1 MRILFLVYHGFAE
14 ESGISKKIRYQVK
27 GLQQNGHEVHLCY
40 YDFDERGHKC
50 RFVDD
55 RVIADYGKGML
66 AALKSR
72 CCLGSIYRFC
82 ADNGIEMVYARSFM
96 NANPVLIG
104 LFDKL
109 NDRGIKCITEIP
121 TYPYDTEF
129 RGYPLKY
136 RFPLYVDQLFR
147 RSLMARMQA
156 VVTFSDEPRIFGQRT
171 IRISNGIDLD
181 SIPLHRPAPQQDI
194 HLVAVAEIH
203 YWHGFDRLV
212 AGMGEYYRQHPDGR
226 RVFLHVVGW
235 EDDRGTASNGY
246 LTVRQTAE
254 KYGIASYVIHHGR
267 LFGEQ
272 LDDVFN
278 QCVFAIGSLGRH
290 RSGISSIKTLKNREY
305 AARGIPFIYS
315 EDDSD
320 FDNKPYVIKA
330 PADES
335 PVDIQNILSFIDS
348 HELNPSAIRQS
359 VEHLS
364 WRCQMKRVIEQ
375 CCDPLLPTCLRNC
388 PSLRSV

>member
-27 GLQQNGHEVHLCY
+27 GLQQSGHEVHLCY
-40 YDFDERGHKC
+40 YDFNEQGHRC
-50 RFVDD
+50 RFVDG
-55 RVIADYGKGML
+55 RVIEDYGRGML

-72 CCLGSIYRFC
+72 CCMNSVFRFC
-82 ADNGIEMVYARSFM
+82 VDHGIEMVYARGFM
-96 NANPVLIG
+96 NASPVLIR
-104 LFDKL
+104 LFGKL
-109 NDRGIKCITEIP
+109 QNKGIRCVTEVP
-121 TYPYDTEF
+121 TYPYDSEF

-136 RFPLYVDQLFR
+136 KIPLYIDMIFR
-147 RSLMARMQA
+147 RALAKKMNAI
-156 VVTFSDEPRIFGQRT
+156 VTFSNEESIFGQRT

-181 SIPLHRPAPQQDI
+181 SIPLHQPLHQTDV

-212 AGMGEYYRQHPDGR
+212 AGMGEYCRLHPNGR

-235 EDDRGTASNGY
+235 EDDRGATSNGY
-246 LTVRQTAE
+246 LTIAQTAE
-254 KYGIASYVIHHGR
+254 KYGVTPYVIYHGK
-267 LFGEQ
+267 LFGKA

-290 RSGISSIKTLKNREY
+290 RSGITTIKTLKNREY

-315 EDDSD
+315 ENDAD
-320 FDNKPYVIKA
+320 FDGKPYILKA

-335 PVDIQNILSFIDS
+335 PVNMQRILSFIDNYKPAPT
-348 HELNPSAIRQS
+348 EIRSS
-359 VEHLS
+359 VMHLS
-364 WRCQMKRVIEQ
+364 WRCQMAQVIAQ
-375 CCDPLLPTCLRNC
+375 CNP
-388 PSLRSV
+388 